1 MVEIG
6 ESELY
11 ELLAKIESRDRVIEE
26 QIRLN
31 NELPS
36 IFAKAFAEEMSQYTQ
51 QSRQEMWSLPIEVDL
66 SVARTVP
73 TLIGEYP
80 HGADAIIYLPDSTGV
95 GTVYLDNPNTHGY
108 EMGTDYQK
116 LRAYFR
122 DIYLTNIAQVEAD
135 GVTARKLNLLVGQG
149 DIDIR
154 ARTEIVRSVLGRNQQ
169 KWYFIWPLTI
179 LGESGAVPPESSVT
193 VPIYA
198 GRAGWQLYFGGGFF
212 GCDADT
218 PQRVGGEIM
227 GPDIPMF
234 IEVLSYR
241 YKLGTSMMFQEPA
254 IIRIESNEVMQMVFY
269 NDDPI
274 DTHNYSM
281 VLLGMEEMQINA

>member
-1 MVEIG
+1 MEIG
-6 ESELY
+6 ENELY
-11 ELLAKIESRDRVIEE
+11 ELLGKIESRDRVIEE

-31 NELPS
+31 NDLPD
-36 IFAKAFAEEMSQYTQ
+36 IFAKAFAEQMSQYTQ

-80 HGADAIIYLPDSTGV
+80 HGADAIIYLPDSSGV
-95 GTVYLDNPNTHGY
+95 GTVYLDNPVSHRY

-122 DIYLTNIAQVEAD
+122 NIYLTNIAQVEAD
-135 GVTARKLNLLVGQG
+135 GSARKLNLLVGQG
-149 DIDIR
+149 DIDVR
-154 ARTEIVRSVLGRNQQ
+154 ARTEIVKTVLGRNQQ
-169 KWYFIWPLTI
+169 KWYFIWPLEI
-179 LGESGAVPPESSVT
+179 LGESGAIPPESSVT

-198 GRAGWQLYFGGGFF
+198 GRPGWQLYFGGGFLE
-212 GCDADT
+212 CDADT
-218 PQRVGGEIM
+218 PQRVGVEIL

-234 IEVLSYR
+234 IEVISWRFNLA
-241 YKLGTSMMFQEPA
+241 TTMMFQEPA
-254 IIRIESNEVMQMVFY
+254 IVRIESNEVMQMVFY

-281 VLLGMEEMQINA
+281 VVLGMEEQTIA

>member
-1 MVEIG
+1 MDIG
-6 ESELY
+6 ENELY
-11 ELLAKIESRDRVIEE
+11 ELLGKIESRDRVIEE

-31 NELPS
+31 NDLPG

-95 GTVYLDNPNTHGY
+95 GTIYLDNPVSHSY
-108 EMGTDYQK
+108 AMGTDYQK

-122 DIYLTNIAQVEAD
+122 SIYLTNIAQVDAV
-135 GVTARKLNLLVGQG
+135 GSARKLNLLVGQG
-149 DIDIR
+149 NIDVR
-154 ARTEIVRSVLGRNQQ
+154 ARTEIVKTVLGRNQQ
-169 KWYFIWPLTI
+169 KWYFIWPLVI

-193 VPIYA
+193 VPMYA
-198 GRAGWQLYFGGGFF
+198 GRPGWQLYFGGGFVE
-212 GCDADT
+212 CDADT
-218 PQRVGGEIM
+218 PQRLGGEIM
-227 GPDIPMF
+227 GSDIPFF

-241 YKLGTSMMFQEPA
+241 YTLGGSLMFQEPG
-254 IIRIESNEVMQMVFY
+254 IVRIEPNESMQLVIY
-269 NDDPI
+269 NDDPV
-274 DTHNYSM
+274 DTHNYSLF
-281 VLLGMEEMQINA
+281 LLGMEEQTIE